1 MFRAEL
7 RNFPAGQ
14 IAVNPVEKGRIGTHL
29 RGKWVKE
36 AGCFQKHIYALIDVA
51 YKDH

>member
-1 MFRAEL
+1 MLRAEL
-7 RNFPAGQ
+7 RDFPTGK
-14 IAVNPVEKGRIGTHL
+14 IAVNPVKESRIRTHF
-29 RGKWVKE
+29 RREGVKE